1 MGDDMVPNSVHVRTT
16 VLNGGKIEVAAPQL
30 PVGQDVEVVITPVPA
45 PNPTGAGRR
54 SILEMINAGG
64 GPRVFKT
71 AEQVDQ
77 YLREERGSWDR

>member
-1 MGDDMVPNSVHVRTT
+1 MIPNSVHVRTT

-30 PVGQDVEVVITPVPA
+30 PVGQDVEVVITPVRA
-45 PNPTGAGRR
+45 HDAAAAAAAGQR
-54 SILEMINAGG
+54 SILEIINAGG